1 VTVALTED
9 NLHAGELKHVGV
21 RIDPVHDSAWPN
33 PGVTPMT
40 DSQTL
45 KPTALTIPM
54 LAQLLSRTFR
64 EPVTDAMIENDLQSG
79 APKNVDGTIHLVHY
93 AAWLTQERL
102 R

>member
-1 VTVALTED
+1 
-9 NLHAGELKHVGV
+9 
-21 RIDPVHDSAWPN
+21 
-33 PGVTPMT
+33 MT

-54 LAQLLSRTFR
+54 LAQLLSRASQK
-64 EPVTDAMIENDLQSG
+64 PITDAMIEEDLESG

-93 AAWLTQERL
+93 AAWLTRERL